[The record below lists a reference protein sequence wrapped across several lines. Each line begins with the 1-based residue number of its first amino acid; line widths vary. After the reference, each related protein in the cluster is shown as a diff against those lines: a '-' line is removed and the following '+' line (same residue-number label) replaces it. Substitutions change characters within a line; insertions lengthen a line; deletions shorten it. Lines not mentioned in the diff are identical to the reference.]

1 MVWVFPDPNFKKC
14 RIWKSNQNSKTEIL
28 SQRISDSIAAWEKSI
43 YYNMIWNNTLAMNAV
58 INHKKKILYVSC
70 QSLVNHTDKDTKLL
84 YCAMFLLRM
93 SEQGPR
99 TRSNRAL
106 SSLTHF
112 NGPRATTV
120 AARGLSNNKAIS
132 PETEW
137 KHRMKLSALVQNE
150 MRKRNRNKQDA
161 SGWKHFCTFST

>member
-1 MVWVFPDPNFKKC
+1 
-14 RIWKSNQNSKTEIL
+14 
-28 SQRISDSIAAWEKSI
+28 
-43 YYNMIWNNTLAMNAV
+43 
-58 INHKKKILYVSC
+58 
-70 QSLVNHTDKDTKLL
+70 
-84 YCAMFLLRM
+84 MFLLRM

-137 KHRMKLSALVQNE
+137 KHWIKLSAVVQNE
-150 MRKRNRNKQDA
+150 MTKKYPDKQDV
-161 SGWKHFCTFST
+161 SHWNHLSTYSTYA